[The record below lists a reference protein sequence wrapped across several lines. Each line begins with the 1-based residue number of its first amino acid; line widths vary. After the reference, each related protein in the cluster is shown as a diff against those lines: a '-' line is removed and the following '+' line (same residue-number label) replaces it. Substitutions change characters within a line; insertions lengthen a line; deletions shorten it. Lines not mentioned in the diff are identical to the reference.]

1 MTRTILVPDT
11 LTGERVDKALASL
24 DPSLSRTMIQRLIK
38 TGAVFRMASPNAVF
52 PAADSTPVNDP
63 ASAYRQIFS
72 CTEKILSE
80 GLFELRIPPAIP
92 SEIIA
97 EAIDLSIVFEDD
109 HLLVVNK
116 PAGMSTHPGA
126 GPDGHKGTLVNALLH
141 HCRGTLSGIGGV
153 IRPGIVHRLDKGT
166 SGLLVVAKKDPTHQH
181 LSEQFKARTTTR
193 LYLAIVKGTPH
204 PVQGEIDAPI
214 GRSTKVRTKMA
225 VDPVRGRHAITRY
238 TLVQSLSLSSL
249 IACRLKTG
257 RTHQIRVHMA
267 HKGHPL
273 LGDPLYSRP
282 LTPPPTWPEA
292 TRHTLATFGRQAL
305 HAAKLGF
312 IHPDNGKRLQFEV
325 EAPTDFQRLLT
336 ALQHQKQPA
345 PGLAP

>member
-166 SGLLVVAKKDPTHQH
+166 SGLLVVAKRIP
-181 LSEQFKARTTTR
+181 
-193 LYLAIVKGTPH
+193 
-204 PVQGEIDAPI
+204 PI
-214 GRSTKVRTKMA
+214 NISQNSSRPAQPPACIWPSSKVRRT
-225 VDPVRGRHAITRY
+225 P
-238 TLVQSLSLSSL
+238 
-249 IACRLKTG
+249 CREKLT
-257 RTHQIRVHMA
+257 
-267 HKGHPL
+267 HPL
-273 LGDPLYSRP
+273 
-282 LTPPPTWPEA
+282 
-292 TRHTLATFGRQAL
+292 
-305 HAAKLGF
+305 
-312 IHPDNGKRLQFEV
+312 V
-325 EAPTDFQRLLT
+325 EAPRFG
-336 ALQHQKQPA
+336 QKWP
-345 PGLAP
+345 